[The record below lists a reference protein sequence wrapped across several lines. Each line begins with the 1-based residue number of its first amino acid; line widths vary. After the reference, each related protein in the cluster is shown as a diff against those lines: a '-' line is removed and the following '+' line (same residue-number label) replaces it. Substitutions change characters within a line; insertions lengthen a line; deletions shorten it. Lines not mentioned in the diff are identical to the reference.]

1 MQCASFRYIFR
12 RAITKRDLLMIFSQ
26 DGFREFYRN
35 FCVIPLDENLK
46 ETVKEF
52 PNAENAKY
60 ILAFGYI
67 DRECGFTFE
76 VIACAHK
83 ENNLYCF
90 EDTNPRDRVK
100 IRLTK
105 ELANADLDIIDD
117 EDGELFDRYIGKLE
131 NLKVYIP
138 SEDIEDTRLFAFL
151 DDARNEFFI
160 DDVKINI
167 LKKGFDTEVCWGRLS
182 GLGDKVIKAVLLN
195 EPKQDLGIHKGDEI
209 AFQVAK
215 ESDNSNICICNLDNL
230 VN

>member
-1 MQCASFRYIFR
+1 
-12 RAITKRDLLMIFSQ
+12 
-26 DGFREFYRN
+26 
-35 FCVIPLDENLK
+35 
-46 ETVKEF
+46 
-52 PNAENAKY
+52 
-60 ILAFGYI
+60 
-67 DRECGFTFE
+67 
-76 VIACAHK
+76 
-83 ENNLYCF
+83 
-90 EDTNPRDRVK
+90 PRDSVK
-100 IRLTK
+100 IRLSK

-160 DDVKINI
+160 DDVKIHI

-182 GLGDKVIKAVLLN
+182 GLGDKVIKAVILN